1 MSVERSFE
9 AWEEVQRHG
18 QDLADRLA
26 QGFTGLIQS
35 HMTNTAAFP
44 WPNPQKSKLFDL
56 EFPGHNFNRRDFGVL
71 TDNSGINGVSAIFD
85 FGNRIGQAGADF
97 GACLNGLVQQ
107 FFRRLPVPFKQEEA
121 VGMDVRMDGKRSN
134 RVGVECELGLVS
146 ERLRDYGFVE
156 NDVTGGKLGGSPDE
170 ETGGFNL
177 KSVGHLGKPQ
187 VMTMANSFFFPPVSM
202 LCIEVFMAAHEWW
215 FLFIK
220 EFLFFGE
227 CYIEC

>member
-1 MSVERSFE
+1 M
-9 AWEEVQRHG
+9 
-18 QDLADRLA
+18 
-26 QGFTGLIQS
+26 
-35 HMTNTAAFP
+35 
-44 WPNPQKSKLFDL
+44 
-56 EFPGHNFNRRDFGVL
+56 
-71 TDNSGINGVSAIFD
+71 
-85 FGNRIGQAGADF
+85 
-97 GACLNGLVQQ
+97 
-107 FFRRLPVPFKQEEA
+107 
-121 VGMDVRMDGKRSN
+121 
-134 RVGVECELGLVS
+134 GVECELGLVS